1 MKGSVTRPVRELKG
15 FKKILIKAGES
26 RKVTFDLSPE
36 DLSFMRKDMTW
47 GQEKGEYKLWIGG
60 DSNAKREASFTIK

>member
-1 MKGSVTRPVRELKG
+1 MKGSVTTTCQRAKRLQEDSN
-15 FKKILIKAGES
+15 KAGES

>member
-1 MKGSVTRPVRELKG
+1 
-15 FKKILIKAGES
+15 
-26 RKVTFDLSPE
+26 
-36 DLSFMRKDMTW
+36 MTW